1 LFNENNDEK
10 GVKVFFFIETKQ
22 EDKQMTDKRENK
34 RLGRCQWGKKRI
46 RTLFLPSAESWL
58 NNKIE
63 DTILEGQGF

>member
-34 RLGRCQWGKKRI
+34 RLGRCQWGKK
-46 RTLFLPSAESWL
+46 
-58 NNKIE
+58 
-63 DTILEGQGF
+63 G